1 MIYLTLFWEFLKV
14 GCFSF
19 GGAYF
24 AIPLIRQ
31 MVLSHGWMTEDLCS
45 YFIAVSESTPGPI
58 MVNMATFVGS
68 SQGGILGAAIA
79 TLGVVLPAFIIIV
92 LIAKIMRKLVKNPA
106 IRKVMDTIL
115 PCVVGVICA
124 TGAYMLFE
132 NLFSVAQVA
141 FDVRAIIIAAILT
154 ATVFIYKKRTKKD
167 FSSILLIVISAVL
180 GIIAY
185 GI

>member
-31 MVLSHGWMTEDLCS
+31 MVLSHGWMTEDVFS
-45 YFIAVSESTPGPI
+45 YFVAVSESTPGPI

-68 SQGGILGAAIA
+68 DQGGVLGAALA
-79 TLGVVLPAFIIIV
+79 TLGVVLPALLII
-92 LIAKIMRKLVKNPA
+92 LFIAKIMRRLVKNPA

-124 TGAYMLFE
+124 TGAYMLIS
-132 NLFSVAQVA
+132 NLITFAPVS
-141 FDVRAIIIAAILT
+141 FDFRAIIIAAILG
-154 ATVFIYKKRTKKD
+154 AVLVIYKKCTGKA
-167 FSSILLIVISAVL
+167 FSSILLIAISAVL
-180 GIIAY
+180 GIILY